1 MNTPLGFFLLVKRCV
16 LLAALVLFIPVAF
29 GAQPVIT
36 SVASALAVVDNAFT
50 YQIEAS
56 GAPTSYAATGL
67 PAGLGVNSATGLI
80 SGSASTA
87 GVFDVEL
94 SATNAD
100 GTDTASLALTIGT
113 VGTFVAVADPR
124 YLAFDASDELAVSG
138 ASGVGYASIFKV
150 SPTGSSRFF
159 AVDSFEWLGVVYDP
173 AGNLYAARLFGEV
186 SKITPEGVETTVVP
200 ASGTQVH
207 GLAIDSAGNL
217 YFANRDNNLIGKVTP
232 AGVVST
238 FSSGAAIAGPTGLAF
253 DSLGNLFVANA
264 GNNTVA
270 KVTPDGTAV
279 TFASGFDGPWGL
291 VFDSAG
297 TLYVSSRQSGTV
309 HKVTGE
315 GVVTTLVTGLPAF
328 SPTGLAFDQAG
339 ALYVAN
345 QQEGIVLRIGA
356 PPSSPPVITSDAAA
370 RAVANQGFGFQ
381 VEASGSPAS
390 FSATGLPPGID
401 INPTTGAIRGTATTS
416 GSFSV
421 TLTATNAA
429 GTATATFTLT
439 VGTFSLFKADPL
451 LNAPTGLVFHPDGN
465 LFVSNFTG
473 EILKI
478 APDGSLSVY
487 VAGLDGAQD
496 IALDSQG
503 NLYVSRSNGFIHKIT
518 PSPLVTSVFA
528 TGLTGARGLAFDQDD
543 NLYVAR
549 VPFDPNESSISK
561 ITPNGV
567 VSTFVQ
573 DPDSVFGR
581 LVFDR
586 EGNLYATN
594 QLYGNSSII
603 KIAPDGSSSRYAA
616 PFTYPGD
623 IALDRDGALY
633 VPDESPI
640 GGIIDSIMRVSSTGA
655 LGAFSGAG
663 DPVTPELLNSLAFDS
678 ADNLYIG
685 NASGIYRVTFPIPPP
700 VITSPTTATGTLG
713 IPFNYTITAT
723 NDPTEFAAEGLPSGL
738 VLNATTGVITG
749 TPTQVGSFSVDLAA
763 GNSTGT
769 GFAVLDLQIMSRLD
783 RKAPVI
789 AKLKAT
795 PSTLSPANHQLVGV
809 TVTAKVTDNM
819 GVTSFK
825 IINVTSSEPDQG
837 LGGGDVP
844 DDIQITG
851 DLTVNLRAELS
862 PRGHR
867 RTYVITVEAR
877 DASGNTKVKTVTVA
891 VSKNKGRK

>member
-16 LLAALVLFIPVAF
+16 LLAALVLLIPVAF

-36 SVASALAVVDNAFT
+36 SVASALGVVDNAFT

-80 SGSASTA
+80 SGTASTA

-100 GTDTASLALTIGT
+100 GTDTAPLALTIGT

-124 YLAFDASDELAVSG
+124 YLAFDSSGELAVSG
-138 ASGVGYASIFKV
+138 ASGIGYATIIKV
-150 SPTGSSRFF
+150 SPTGRSRFF
-159 AVDSFEWLGVVYDP
+159 ALDSFEWLGLVYDP
-173 AGNLYAARLFGEV
+173 ADNLYAARLFGKV
-186 SKITPEGVETTVVP
+186 TKLTPDGEESTAVP
-200 ASGTQVH
+200 ATGTPVH
-207 GLAIDSAGNL
+207 GLALDGAGNL
-217 YFANRDNNLIGKVTP
+217 YFAKIDEDIIGKVTP

-238 FSSGAAIAGPTGLAF
+238 FSSGTAISGPTGLAF
-253 DSLGNLFVANA
+253 DSFGNLFVANA
-264 GNNTVA
+264 RDGTIA
-270 KVTPDGTAV
+270 KVAPDGTAV
-279 TFASGFDGPWGL
+279 TFASGFDRPWGL
-291 VFDSAG
+291 AFDSAD
-297 TLYVSSRQSGTV
+297 TLYVSSHRSGTL
-309 HKVTGE
+309 HKVTPG
-315 GVVTTLVTGLPAF
+315 GVVSMLMTGLPAF
-328 SPTGLAFDQAG
+328 GPAGLAFDQAG

-345 QQEGIVLRIGA
+345 KAENIVMRIGA
-356 PPSSPPVITSDAAA
+356 PPSSAPVITSDPAA
-370 RAVANQGFGFQ
+370 RAVATQHFSFQ
-381 VEASGSPAS
+381 VETEGSPAS
-390 FSATGLPPGID
+390 FAALGLPAGLS
-401 INPTTGAIRGTATTS
+401 INPKTGNIQGTATVD
-416 GSFSV
+416 GCFSV
-421 TLTATNAA
+421 TLSATNAA
-429 GTATATFTLT
+429 GTGTAMFTLT
-439 VGTFSLFKADPL
+439 VGTVSLFKEDPL
-451 LNAPTGLVFHPDGN
+451 LSAPTGLVFDPDGN
-465 LFVSNFTG
+465 LFVSNLTG

-478 APDGSLSVY
+478 TPDGTLSVY

-503 NLYVSRSNGFIHKIT
+503 NLYVSRDNGFIHKIT

-528 TGLTGARGLAFDQDD
+528 SGLYGARGLAIDCDD

-549 VPFDPNESSISK
+549 LPFDPRESMISK
-561 ITPNGV
+561 ITPDGV

-573 DPDSVFGR
+573 DPDGVFAR
-581 LVFDR
+581 LAFDR
-586 EGNLYATN
+586 DGNLYATN
-594 QLYGNSSII
+594 QLFGNSSVI
-603 KIAPDGSSSRYAA
+603 KIAPDGSWSGYAA

-623 IALDRDGALY
+623 IAFDRDGALY
-633 VPDESPI
+633 VADYNIANRSA
-640 GGIIDSIMRVSSTGA
+640 IMRVNSTGA

-663 DPVTPELLNSLAFDS
+663 DEVTPDLLNSLTFDS

-685 NASGIYRVTFPIPPP
+685 NASGIFRVTFPVPPP

-713 IPFNYTITAT
+713 IPFSYTITAT

-738 VLNATTGVITG
+738 VLNTTTGVITG
-749 TPTQVGSFSVDLAA
+749 TPTQAGSFSVDLAA

-769 GFAVLDLQIMSRLD
+769 GFAVLDLQIAPRLD

-795 PSTLSPANHQLVGV
+795 PPTLSPANHQLVPV
-809 TVTAKVTDNM
+809 TITAKVSDNV

-867 RTYVITVEAR
+867 RTYAITVEAR
-877 DASGNTKVKTVTVA
+877 DAAGNTKVKTVTVA
-891 VSKNKGRK
+891 VLKNRGRK